1 VGDPGSG
8 NLLVQGDNLLAL
20 KALLP
25 YYVGRVK
32 CIYIDPPYNT
42 GNENWVYND
51 AVNSPEIRKWLGKV
65 VGAEAEDLSRHDKWL
80 CMIYPR
86 LMLLREFLR
95 SDGAIFVSID
105 DVEVAHLRLVMN
117 EIFGPRNFVANFV
130 WQSKDTPGNNSSGVA
145 ETHNHIVAYRR
156 SEDFVPN
163 LLARNEKQ
171 LGTYTNSDK
180 DPRGSWLGTPLT
192 RAEHRDRDYYA
203 IENLAGRK
211 VFPPKGS
218 SWRRPPA
225 KMRELAEEKRIWWG
239 RDGDADFP
247 MEKKFLSEVKEGV
260 VNQTWWPYQL
270 AGSTRNASAE
280 LKAVFDGQ
288 KLFDTPKPVQLAKV
302 IISMA
307 TDANSLVLDSFA
319 GSGTTG
325 HAVLGSNNADGGN
338 RRFILIEMEEAI
350 CQTVTAQRLTRA
362 IQGHNDLPAL
372 GGGFRYCRL
381 GSPIFDE
388 TGNIRAGVTFAELAA
403 HVYFAE
409 TGEPLPKRTNG
420 KTPLL
425 GVHNGKAV
433 YLLFNG
439 ILGDRSPGG
448 GNVLTNAVL
457 KAMPAHDGPR
467 IIYGEGSR
475 LGTARLKRER
485 IVFRQIPY
493 GIKVS

>member
-1 VGDPGSG
+1 
-8 NLLVQGDNLLAL
+8 
-20 KALLP
+20 
-25 YYVGRVK
+25 
-32 CIYIDPPYNT
+32 
-42 GNENWVYND
+42 
-51 AVNSPEIRKWLGKV
+51 
-65 VGAEAEDLSRHDKWL
+65 
-80 CMIYPR
+80 
-86 LMLLREFLR
+86 
-95 SDGAIFVSID
+95 
-105 DVEVAHLRLVMN
+105 
-117 EIFGPRNFVANFV
+117 
-130 WQSKDTPGNNSSGVA
+130 
-145 ETHNHIVAYRR
+145 
-156 SEDFVPN
+156 
-163 LLARNEKQ
+163 
-171 LGTYTNSDK
+171 
-180 DPRGSWLGTPLT
+180 
-192 RAEHRDRDYYA
+192 
-203 IENLAGRK
+203 
-211 VFPPKGS
+211 
-218 SWRRPPA
+218 
-225 KMRELAEEKRIWWG
+225 
-239 RDGDADFP
+239 
-247 MEKKFLSEVKEGV
+247 
-260 VNQTWWPYQL
+260 
-270 AGSTRNASAE
+270 
-280 LKAVFDGQ
+280 
-288 KLFDTPKPVQLAKV
+288 
-302 IISMA
+302 MA